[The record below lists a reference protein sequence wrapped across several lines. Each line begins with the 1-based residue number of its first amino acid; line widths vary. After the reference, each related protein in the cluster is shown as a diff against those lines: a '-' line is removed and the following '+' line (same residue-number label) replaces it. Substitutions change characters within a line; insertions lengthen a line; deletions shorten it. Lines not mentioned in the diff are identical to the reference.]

1 MTRVLFS
8 TGHNFPTDPLKAVR
22 LFFTCFLVL
31 TFFATATPA
40 SVGSDGSKQVDPKQ
54 VVRSAEKLIQKGNF
68 EQAEQILRGAIA
80 DYPTDS
86 TLKLELAFTLMKMR
100 VFTEAYNLGFS
111 VAKNEP
117 TNAHAFAVLGTV
129 LLTGGR
135 LDDSRAILL
144 RALTLNRKESLAL
157 ASFGLLEF
165 YENRLDSSLDY
176 LFEAKF
182 IDPSNADYIFAY
194 AQVAARAERYQEA
207 AAAYRQFL
215 IFSKI
220 TDDDRRER
228 IKGLINFLEYLGLRT
243 SLYAVSGTDSSTV
256 SFDLKGNRPV
266 VLLKVNNGK
275 DPLRFVLD
283 TGSGISVIS
292 NQTAKRLKIK
302 EIARGGFAKGIGG
315 TGKFEIVYG
324 FLKEVQLGT
333 VRVKNVPVYIRE
345 FHHNIHEI
353 DGYIGISLISKFLTT
368 VDYGEKTF
376 TLNRLNTEVA
386 TSTMS
391 NNISL
396 PLRLTSSGF
405 LSGEVKMD
413 GVDAP
418 LNFIVD
424 TGASVSVLS
433 DIVARREPFISL
445 PRRDLLRV
453 IGSAGVT
460 ENVESF
466 TLPKISF
473 GDHSRLSI
481 TAIALDL
488 EIINDASGFEQSGIL
503 GGNFFL
509 DYRMTFDFKNS
520 RLIFAPT
527 KPNSATDASQQNEIE
542 SLP

>member
-111 VAKNEP
+111 VAQNEP

-144 RALTLNRKESLAL
+144 RALTMNRKESLAL

-396 PLRLTSSGF
+396 PLRLVKRPLPAGQRQERIVGGH
-405 LSGEVKMD
+405 GEELIAEQAGHLD
-413 GVDAP
+413 GV
-418 LNFIVD
+418 LRMRSEIFRIVMV
-424 TGASVSVLS
+424 G
-433 DIVARREPFISL
+433 
-445 PRRDLLRV
+445 
-453 IGSAGVT
+453 
-460 ENVESF
+460 
-466 TLPKISF
+466 
-473 GDHSRLSI
+473 
-481 TAIALDL
+481 
-488 EIINDASGFEQSGIL
+488 
-503 GGNFFL
+503 
-509 DYRMTFDFKNS
+509 
-520 RLIFAPT
+520 
-527 KPNSATDASQQNEIE
+527 
-542 SLP
+542 